1 MRSLGTTNLRISI
14 QAKKIFMNNTSKI
27 VVAAAAGI
35 VVGAVI
41 GLLFAPEKGSET
53 RKKMTD
59 EGKKFYDDVKDKFRK
74 GKEKFADLKE
84 DMEQK
89 IKEKAGEFA

>member
-1 MRSLGTTNLRISI
+1 
-14 QAKKIFMNNTSKI
+14 MNNTGKI

-35 VVGAVI
+35 VVGAI
-41 GLLFAPEKGSET
+41 LGILFAPEKGSET

-74 GKEKFADLKE
+74 GKEKFSDLKE
-84 DMEQK
+84 DIEQK